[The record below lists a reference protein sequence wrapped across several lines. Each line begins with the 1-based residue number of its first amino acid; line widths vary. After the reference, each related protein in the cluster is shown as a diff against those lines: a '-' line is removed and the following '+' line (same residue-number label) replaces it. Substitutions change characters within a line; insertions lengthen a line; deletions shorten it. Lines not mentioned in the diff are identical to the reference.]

1 MSHSRRSPRSARARP
16 FAGRR
21 IAVTRPRARAAA
33 LVRGL
38 ERLGADVVVAPT
50 IRVRPLPDLAPL
62 GAALTR
68 LSRYAWVIF
77 TSQNAVD
84 VVCDRLPDWGLTPR
98 DLSRARIAAIGPAT
112 ASALARRGV
121 TAALVPPRFVA
132 EALVAALGERGPL
145 EGQRVLLPRAR
156 EARDALPAGLRAR
169 GALVDVIP
177 IYETLREA
185 GDGRALASDI
195 LARRIDAITFTSSST
210 VRHFVDL
217 VGREAA
223 TSGRFAAAAIGP
235 VTAATARELG
245 IAVTI
250 EASEYS
256 VPGLLDALTRH
267 FAAPKPRSRGQRR
280 SRSG

>member
-1 MSHSRRSPRSARARP
+1 MSHSPRSPRSARARP

-21 IAVTRPRARAAA
+21 IAVTRPRARSRA
-33 LVRGL
+33 LVRAL

-50 IRVRPLPDLAPL
+50 IRIRPLADLAPL
-62 GAALTR
+62 GAALSQ

-77 TSQNAVD
+77 TSPNAVA
-84 VVCDRLPDWGLTPR
+84 VVCDRLPDWGLTAR
-98 DLSRARIAAIGPAT
+98 DLNRARIAAIGPAT

-121 TAALVPPRFVA
+121 TAALVPQRFVA

-145 EGQRVLLPRAR
+145 AGQRVLLPRAR
-156 EARDALPAGLRAR
+156 GARDALPAGLRAR

-177 IYETLREA
+177 VYETLREA
-185 GDGRALASDI
+185 GDGGALASAI

-217 VGREAA
+217 VGRQAA
-223 TSGRFAAAAIGP
+223 TSGRFAAAVIGP

-245 IAVTI
+245 IAVTV

-256 VPGLLDALTRH
+256 VPGLLAALTRH
-267 FAAPKPRSRGQRR
+267 FAAPQTPARGTRR
-280 SRSG
+280 TRTR